1 MSVPGEAKARRAR
14 RHATDLR
21 RRQLLAGGAAWYA
34 MTVGSSLRAQSPSE
48 LPHFRELD
56 LYLAGR
62 APRMERLVL
71 DLPRIADNGNAVPM
85 RVSVPG
91 PFAAGAH
98 VTAIRLYSER
108 NPVPLMA
115 LFEFPVPL
123 ARIEVDS
130 RIRLAGTQRVTAL
143 AELVDGALY
152 AAVADISVTIS
163 GCLDGT

>member
-1 MSVPGEAKARRAR
+1 MRAKAVIMPWPP
-14 RHATDLR
+14 DLR
-21 RRQLLAGGAAWYA
+21 RRQLLAGGVAWYA
-34 MTVGSSLRAQSPSE
+34 MAAASPLRAQSRSE
-48 LPHFRELD
+48 LPRFRELD

-85 RVSVPG
+85 RVSIPG
-91 PFAAGAH
+91 PFDPGAH
-98 VTAIRLYSER
+98 VTAIRLFSEK

-130 RIRLAGTQRVTAL
+130 RVRLAGTQRVTAV
-143 AELVDGALY
+143 AELADSALY
-152 AAVADISVTIS
+152 AAVADVSVTIS